1 MAPLRVFLVRKAAN
15 NAKKMNINGI
25 ISYLKSQYSTDNR
38 DQITFIQNFLS
49 QRNVPSF
56 EETSEE
62 LKAISK
68 SMKEDENM
76 SRKNKALFGGWMS
89 VAKKAKKDLPRR
101 FDNEYTRSRPITEV
115 KHCRVGIVLGW
126 GTAWELRVS

>member
-56 EETSEE
+56 EEISEE